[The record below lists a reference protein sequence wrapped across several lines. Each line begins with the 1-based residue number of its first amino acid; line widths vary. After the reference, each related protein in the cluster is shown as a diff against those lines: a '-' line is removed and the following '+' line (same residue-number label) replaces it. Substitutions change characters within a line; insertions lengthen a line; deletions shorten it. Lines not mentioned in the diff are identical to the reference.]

1 MFHKMTPEQ
10 WYAVINTNLNSLFNM
25 TRPVIEGMRERGFGR
40 IINISSVN
48 GQKGQMGQVNYSASK
63 AGDLGFTKALA
74 QENSRGPCM
83 ALPWEATPS
92 GAVAAICDPAVI
104 ACLHGD
110 DHAEHGIVVGCESR
124 SAAEAWLDQ
133 MTVILGRPEVDPPA
147 RIIPCRLAVRRL
159 PVLDRKTKGPE
170 FSPPFWATLGE
181 TRDWCG
187 RCDLETQHRQVG
199 GLASDVRPTGPPPHG
214 PPPHGPPPARPRRP
228 SPTNNA
234 LSFDI
239 TSSIVKSHR

>member
-170 FSPPFWATLGE
+170 FSPPFWRPWARRATGADVATLRRSTAKSEGLLPMSAPP
-181 TRDWCG
+181 G
-187 RCDLETQHRQVG
+187 RHPTGR
-199 GLASDVRPTGPPPHG
+199 RPTASASA
-214 PPPHGPPPARPRRP
+214 PATAVANKQRLKFR
-228 SPTNNA
+228 
-234 LSFDI
+234 I